1 MTGGCLLCEM
11 EQAAPSAVVFRDEL
25 WAAEVAPGYEVP
37 GWFFLRVRRHAEL
50 LTGLDD
56 AELSALGHRA
66 RDLVAAVTDAT
77 GAPATYLL
85 HFGENYRH
93 FHALVAA
100 RGADIPAGQR
110 GGNILG
116 LRPGRIDRAAAVALV
131 PSVRAAYTRTARDA
145 PNRGLGLRIAVRAVP
160 FGSGGHPDQEQPRVD
175 HAADQSGQHPRDQP
189 VQAAAGLQ

>member
-1 MTGGCLLCEM
+1 M
-11 EQAAPSAVVFRDEL
+11 
-25 WAAEVAPGYEVP
+25 P

-66 RDLVAAVTDAT
+66 RDLVAAVAEAT

-100 RGADIPAGQR
+100 RGADIPAAQR

-116 LRPGRIDRAAAVALV
+116 LRPGHLDRDAAVALV
-131 PSVRAAYTRTARDA
+131 PGVRAAYERIACGA
-145 PNRGLGLRIAVRAVP
+145 PDRGRPLTSTPVCSGVVSLPGDLLGEEGALGLVRGQVERLP
-160 FGSGGHPDQEQPRVD
+160 VGGGRL
-175 HAADQSGQHPRDQP
+175 
-189 VQAAAGLQ
+189 AGPAEPASRSALTAGRYW

>member
-1 MTGGCLLCEM
+1 MAGGCLPCEL
-11 EQAAPSAVVFRDEL
+11 ERAAPGAVVFRDEL

-56 AELSALGHRA
+56 AELAAFGRRA
-66 RDLVAAVTDAT
+66 AGLVAAVTEAT

-100 RGADIPAGQR
+100 RGKDIPAAQR

-116 LRPGRIDRAAAVALV
+116 LRPGHVDVAAAVALV
-131 PSVRAAYTRTARDA
+131 PDVRAAYERTAGGVPD
-145 PNRGLGLRIAVRAVP
+145 RG
-160 FGSGGHPDQEQPRVD
+160 
-175 HAADQSGQHPRDQP
+175 
-189 VQAAAGLQ
+189 QA

>member
-1 MTGGCLLCEM
+1 MSADTGADGCLICEL
-11 EQAAPSAVVFRDEL
+11 EQSEPGAVVFRDDL

-56 AELSALGHRA
+56 DELAALGRRA
-66 RDLVAAVTDAT
+66 RDLAAAVSEAT

-100 RGADIPAGQR
+100 RGADIPAEQR
-110 GGNILG
+110 GGYIVG
-116 LRPGRIDRAAAVALV
+116 RRPGHVDPAAALALV
-131 PSVRAAYTRTARDA
+131 PDVRAAYERMAL
-145 PNRGLGLRIAVRAVP
+145 PERIRPA
-160 FGSGGHPDQEQPRVD
+160 
-175 HAADQSGQHPRDQP
+175 
-189 VQAAAGLQ
+189 